1 MPDEPYDVLRTPLG
15 KTPEIPDEQQEQDAE
30 MDRLYL
36 AVFNNPAGKQLLE
49 VWERRMLSEDEPR
62 FNIVNSDGFMYYTS
76 GRRSMITSIRKTLN
90 RITKG

>member
-1 MPDEPYDVLRTPLG
+1 VSNEPFDVLHDPLG
-15 KTPEIPDEQQEQDAE
+15 KTPEISDEQKEQSAE
-30 MDRLYL
+30 RDRLYM

-49 VWERRMLSEDEPR
+49 VWEKQMLMEDEPR

-76 GRRSMITSIRKTLN
+76 GRRSMITAIRKTLN